1 MPWSEATPMRKL
13 MMLSGASTKE
23 ILDFAARYPRRG
35 LPRSPT
41 RVRLRK
47 DENCYPCVR
56 SEMSPMS
63 PVRTKDLLSQRRD
76 APSAQDRLR
85 EGSAPVWSS
94 ATFQL
99 RAGSE
104 QGEGSVFSAS
114 RRRDPLLE

>member
-13 MMLSGASTKE
+13 MMLSGASPKE

-63 PVRTKDLLSQRRD
+63 PVRTKDLVPVAREQILRAYGPQDDREELSRSST
-76 APSAQDRLR
+76 APSA
-85 EGSAPVWSS
+85 SS
-94 ATFQL
+94 TVISFMH
-99 RAGSE
+99 SW
-104 QGEGSVFSAS
+104 
-114 RRRDPLLE
+114 P